1 MARQRG
7 RLAEVLR
14 RWRVARAEKRAVARS
29 LQEQREVDHLERIR
43 EGIKDVRGSGGW

>member
-7 RLAEVLR
+7 RLAEALR
-14 RWRVARAEKRAVARS
+14 RWRAEKRAVARS